1 MTMTLEKIIG
11 WSESFT
17 DEVQTE
23 SFALSFANNAI
34 AEINTEAG
42 LKLPFIED
50 LETDYTAL
58 PESWFV
64 RLMVPYLNYGIKMN
78 DTSVGEA
85 DRYLQQFQIALIKF
99 KDNAR
104 NLVDEEFV
112 NLDEPNMFK
121 MDTSNSIDIG
131 WFGGFR

>member
-1 MTMTLEKIIG
+1 MTMTLRKIIG

-42 LKLPFIED
+42 LKLPFIKTLDEV
-50 LETDYTAL
+50 YTAL

-85 DRYLQQFQIALIKF
+85 DRYNQQFQIALIKF
-99 KDNAR
+99 RDIAR
-104 NLVDEEFV
+104 NLVAVEFV
-112 NLDEPNMFK
+112 NVDEQKVFK
-121 MDTSNSIDIG
+121 IDTTNSIDLG
-131 WFGGFR
+131 WFGGRR